1 FLHILRV
8 FPFQLT
14 LVKSHPQN
22 YPTNNQAHLSRQLM
36 SLDDQN
42 VARNQHGN
50 DVFPANVYTQ
60 QCLENTMDDFG
71 TPIYCAAL
79 LKQYPYLLTMW
90 QYCLF
95 HQTQQQISRQRK
107 G

>member
-1 FLHILRV
+1 ILRV

-14 LVKSHPQN
+14 LEKSHPQN

-42 VARNQHGN
+42 VAQKQHGN

-60 QCLENTMDDFG
+60 QCLENTMDYFG
-71 TPIYCAAL
+71 QLIYCASL
-79 LKQYPYLLTMW
+79 LKHYPYLLTMW
-90 QYCLF
+90 QYWLS
-95 HQTQQQISRQRK
+95 HHTQQQISRQRK